1 MHQVESSIAPSSARQ
16 NTTQRERQ
24 SPSMLLPF
32 SDRTHVQESR
42 GGGLSNREMIRKMHG
57 LMIFRSRGLATAERV
72 PDDRER
78 CDQQHSEN
86 DAAADT
92 VKP

>member
-1 MHQVESSIAPSSARQ
+1 
-16 NTTQRERQ
+16 
-24 SPSMLLPF
+24 
-32 SDRTHVQESR
+32 
-42 GGGLSNREMIRKMHG
+42 LSNREMIRKMHG
-57 LMIFRSRGLATAERV
+57 LVIFRSRGLATAERV